1 MLTNALHCPQ
11 LEDATRHEAWCGELL
26 FSRVLQSALP
36 WATYTGLS
44 RRLSVS
50 FTPTMI
56 AAPVAESQPARA
68 LVAGWREFFELQRQA
83 TIGGEEEKAGAL
95 DAFDSV
101 LATDALSSVMSVAYA
116 LHR

>member
-1 MLTNALHCPQ
+1 M
-11 LEDATRHEAWCGELL
+11 
-26 FSRVLQSALP
+26 LQSALP

-44 RRLSVS
+44 RRLSVP

-56 AAPVAESQPARA
+56 APVAESEPARA
-68 LVAGWREFFELQRQA
+68 LPAGWREFFELQRQA